1 MNCLISIAEKYI
13 FFRNI
18 EIGLGKNMYCKL
30 TDMKI
35 CVTLGKIFETHAVF
49 IHMYIL
55 SECETSYLRRHF
67 SSYSPKYIDLF
78 DFLTLFSASGLQNKQ
93 PFILPSQM
101 IEILAINNK
110 YYLVTWSLD
119 RTLLLLINYTHAL
132 FIFRH
137 PGSSA

>member
-1 MNCLISIAEKYI
+1 
-13 FFRNI
+13 
-18 EIGLGKNMYCKL
+18 MYCKL

-35 CVTLGKIFETHAVF
+35 YVTLGKIFETHAVF
-49 IHMYIL
+49 IHIYIL
-55 SECETSYLRRHF
+55 SCAKPLIYVGIFPATAQNT
-67 SSYSPKYIDLF
+67 DLF
-78 DFLTLFSASGLQNKQ
+78 DFLTLFSASGFQNKQ

-119 RTLLLLINYTHAL
+119 RILLLLINYTYAL